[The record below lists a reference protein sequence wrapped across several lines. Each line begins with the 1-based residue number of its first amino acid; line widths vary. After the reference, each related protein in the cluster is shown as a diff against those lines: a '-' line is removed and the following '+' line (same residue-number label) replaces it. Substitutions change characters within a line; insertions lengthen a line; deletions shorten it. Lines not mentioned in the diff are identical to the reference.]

1 MKRSQRGCIGC
12 EAKAAGATSW
22 QVAYLLGQHQMAV
35 LSADESDGDDV
46 PDDKVCAL
54 HNRLGRAATAFGMRL
69 VAQRGAQRIARGG
82 SDSSRA
88 GSDNEATEK
97 KR

>member
-35 LSADESDGDDV
+35 LAADDSEGDDV
-46 PDDKVCAL
+46 PSDGVCAL
-54 HNRLGRAATAFGMRL
+54 HLRLGRQATAMGMRV
-69 VAQRGAQRIARGG
+69 VAKRGADAIQRTAKVKIL
-82 SDSSRA
+82 
-88 GSDNEATEK
+88 
-97 KR
+97 